1 MSGARQKNFNFFF
14 KKSLPSAMVLA
25 LGKVPSFAECR
36 DHSTRQI
43 WDLSQFCS
51 IVPSFAECYGCGTRQ
66 RVLCRVQHSANL
78 QKIQFFYFCFPSH
91 IFSHY
96 CHRQAIHIY
105 SHNIYHTCITI
116 YTTHASITCLHHIHI
131 HDNIYHIH
139 HNIHHNTYMS
149 QVFDPTQV

>member
-1 MSGARQKNFNFFF
+1 MAGTRQKNFNFFF

-43 WDLSQFCS
+43 WDLSQFCPV
-51 IVPSFAECYGCGTRQ
+51 VPSFAECYGCNTRQ
-66 RVLCRVQHSANL
+66 IYRKFN
-78 QKIQFFYFCFPSH
+78 FFYFCFPSH

-116 YTTHASITCLHHIHI
+116 YTTHASITSLHHMPPSHTHPWQYISHPSQYPSQY
-131 HDNIYHIH
+131 IYVTSIWS
-139 HNIHHNTYMS
+139 NTS
-149 QVFDPTQV
+149 LSAT